1 MARPLKPE
9 LDVYDAL
16 ANPLRR
22 RIVERLRKGDMAAT
36 ELVDEFGITQPALSR
51 HLQVM
56 RRARLVQQ
64 RSAGQR
70 RIYRLNTAALKP
82 ALRWIGRQ
90 VE

>member
-9 LDVYDAL
+9 IDVYDAL

-22 RIVERLRKGDMAAT
+22 KIVERLRRGDMPAT
-36 ELVDEFGITQPALSR
+36 ALVEEFGITQPALSR

-64 RSAGQR
+64 KSVGQR
-70 RIYRLNTAALKP
+70 RLYRLNAAALKQV
-82 ALRWIGRQ
+82 LRWVERQ
-90 VE
+90 VD